1 MKKGVKQLSDAYL
14 ESAAEFS
21 EMLKERTP
29 GEIAYDSEVVAGLRR
44 GLAILKALE
53 LAKEKYPDEALQW
66 DDDSIVDIK
75 DHYEYLM
82 NHEDILS
89 SSKAC
94 RQRSNGSIEQPAAT
108 SELGSGRCPSVWSGI

>member
-1 MKKGVKQLSDAYL
+1 MKKGVKALSDTYL
-14 ESAAEFS
+14 ASTAEFS

-44 GLAILKALE
+44 GLSILKALE

-66 DDDSIVDIK
+66 DDNTIVDIQ

-89 SSKAC
+89 KLKALSSKK
-94 RQRSNGSIEQPAAT
+94 
-108 SELGSGRCPSVWSGI
+108 

>member
-1 MKKGVKQLSDAYL
+1 MKKGVKELSDAYL

-21 EMLKERTP
+21 AMLKERTP

-44 GLAILKALE
+44 GLSILKALE

-66 DDDSIVDIK
+66 DDDIVDIQ

-89 SSKAC
+89 KLKALSSKK
-94 RQRSNGSIEQPAAT
+94 
-108 SELGSGRCPSVWSGI
+108 

>member
-1 MKKGVKQLSDAYL
+1 MKKGVKELSDAYL
-14 ESAAEFS
+14 DSAAEFS

-29 GEIAYDSEVVAGLRR
+29 GEIAYDSEVVASLRR
-44 GLAILKALE
+44 GLSILKALE

-66 DDDSIVDIK
+66 DDDTIVDIK

-89 SSKAC
+89 KLKGLSSKK
-94 RQRSNGSIEQPAAT
+94 
-108 SELGSGRCPSVWSGI
+108 